1 MVESA
6 NTKTILVT
14 GATSGIGYQAALDL
28 VKAGATVLAVG
39 RSPSR
44 CQQAR
49 ESILKICPEARID
62 FLIADLS
69 VQTSV
74 HQLADQVMKILD
86 GNGNRA
92 LDVLYNN
99 AGIYASRRTLTRDG
113 IEMTF
118 AVNHLAPFLLTQRL
132 LPALQRAAD
141 GRVITTGSASHYQV
155 SIYPSRPE
163 KAPFFIGIQAYA
175 ISKLSNI
182 LFSFEFNRRVPT
194 ANLQAWV
201 VDPGLVNTDIGLKD
215 SGFLSSLVWR
225 NRQKQGTSAEVPART
240 VHRLALAPRQEISDS
255 LYWKD
260 CEPKAPSRLSQ
271 NGDLARLLWEKS
283 CHLTG
288 IEDYFAAH

>member
-62 FLIADLS
+62 YLVADLS
-69 VQTSV
+69 IQTSIRR
-74 HQLADQVMKILD
+74 LADQVLKKLEDI
-86 GNGNRA
+86 GNGS

-99 AGIYASRRTLTRDG
+99 AGIYASRRILTEEG

-141 GRVITTGSASHYQV
+141 ARVLTTGSASHYQV
-155 SIYPSRPE
+155 FLYPSRPE
-163 KAPFFIGIQAYA
+163 TAPFFIGIQAYA
-175 ISKLSNI
+175 ISKLSNV
-182 LFSFEFNRRVPT
+182 LFSFEFNRRVTTTNPR
-194 ANLQAWV
+194 AWV

-225 NRQKQGTSAEVPART
+225 SRQKQGTSAEVPART
-240 VHRLALAPRQEISDS
+240 VQKLALAPRQEIIDD

-260 CEPKAPSRLSQ
+260 CQPKSPSRLSQ
-271 NGDLARLLWEKS
+271 NENLARYLWEKS
-283 CHLTG
+283 CLLTG
-288 IEDYFAAH
+288 IKDYFGGD

>member
-1 MVESA
+1 MVDSA
-6 NTKTILVT
+6 NTKMILVT
-14 GATSGIGYQAALDL
+14 GATSGIGYQAALDF
-28 VKAGATVLAVG
+28 VKAGATVLGVG
-39 RSPSR
+39 RNPSR

-49 ESILKICPEARID
+49 ESILKICPEAHID
-62 FLIADLS
+62 FLMADLS
-69 VQTSV
+69 IQTSV
-74 HQLADQVMKILD
+74 HQLADQVLKLLAD
-86 GNGNRA
+86 NGNRA

-132 LPALQRAAD
+132 LPALQRATD

-155 SIYPSRPE
+155 LIYPSRPE

-175 ISKLSNI
+175 ISKLSNN

-194 ANLQAWV
+194 ANLHAWV

-225 NRQKQGTSAEVPART
+225 NRQKQGTSAEVPALT
-240 VHRLALAPRQEISDS
+240 VHRLALAPRQEIIDS

-260 CEPKAPSRLSQ
+260 CQPKSSSRLSQ
-271 NGDLARLLWEKS
+271 NADLARLLWEKS

-288 IEDYFAAH
+288 IEDYFAGD